1 MNYQQYEHYLQNVFV
16 KHDLKS
22 LNLTKSLQAFSNS
35 KDRIE
40 NYVSLYIMVHVQK

>member
-1 MNYQQYEHYLQNVFV
+1 MNTIYKNIFV

-40 NYVSLYIMVHVQK
+40 NKENYVSLYTMVHVQK